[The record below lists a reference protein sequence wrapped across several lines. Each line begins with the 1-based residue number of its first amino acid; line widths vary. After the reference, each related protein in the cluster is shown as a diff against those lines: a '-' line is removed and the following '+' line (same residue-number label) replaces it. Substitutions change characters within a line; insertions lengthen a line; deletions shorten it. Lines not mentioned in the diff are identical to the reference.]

1 MAELL
6 RWSGDGLTPGTL
18 TTASAGTGDTPP
30 GAITGVTPSIVNAGP
45 RSPAIQAGGSGVG
58 YAAWALGTRTASA
71 GRVYWTPSALAPSGA
86 ALWFLRVVEGSTIRF
101 QVDMVSTGRFNLRD
115 DSQVLQQGAAGVVQ
129 PGVTY
134 RVEWAIQSDGTI
146 SLSCFEGEGTT
157 PVQQLQGTIPAQHDG
172 VWLGHVAGGAG
183 YTGTMLFDDLLV
195 VDTPTMPGP
204 WVDPNAPAAA
214 SPFKYWDGS
223 QYADLSAYVW
233 GGAEYIPVVTTTP

>member
-1 MAELL
+1 MAEIL
-6 RWSGDGLTPGTL
+6 RWSGDGLTPGAL

-30 GAITGVTPSIVNAGP
+30 LGIAGLPSIVSAGSRP
-45 RSPAIQAGGSGVG
+45 PAIQAGGSEIA
-58 YAAWALGTRTASA
+58 YAAWVLGTRTASA

-86 ALWFLRVVEGSTIRF
+86 PLWFLRVVEGTTIRF
-101 QVDMVSTGRFNLRD
+101 QVDMESTGRLNLRD
-115 DSQVLQQGAAGVVQ
+115 QSAQVLQQGATGVVQ

-134 RVEWAIQSDGTI
+134 RVEWAIQSNGTI
-146 SLSCFEGEGTT
+146 SLSYFEGEGTT
-157 PVQQLQGTIPAQHDG
+157 PVQQLEGTIPAQHDG
-172 VWLGHVAGGAG
+172 VWLGHTAGGAG

-223 QYADLSAYVW
+223 QYADLNAYVW
-233 GGAEYIPVVTTTP
+233 DGADYIPVTTP